1 MAFPRHKGDQ
11 QVLAEGE
18 FTLIGG
24 RSVCEYLTH
33 LDALALGHDR
43 ALVDRCSLVGAR
55 ELVQRVRRVIAVVF
69 RDGDQLR
76 GDLGH
81 RTGLRCQNHVASVV
95 GGPEL
100 HAGADKWSLGPQ
112 ERHRLALHVRAH
124 QCAVGVIV
132 LEERNHR
139 GSHGPQLAR
148 RHVHVVDLVG
158 LHELNFAT
166 LATNQNA
173 IFGHRTVVLQWR
185 ICLCDD
191 KSVFL
196 ISGEVVDLIAH
207 LAVHDLAVRSFN
219 ETEGIDAT
227 VGGQRAD

>member
-1 MAFPRHKGDQ
+1 MPVPTSG
-11 QVLAEGE
+11 
-18 FTLIGG
+18 
-24 RSVCEYLTH
+24 S
-33 LDALALGHDR
+33 
-43 ALVDRCSLVGAR
+43 
-55 ELVQRVRRVIAVVF
+55 
-69 RDGDQLR
+69 
-76 GDLGH
+76 
-81 RTGLRCQNHVASVV
+81 
-95 GGPEL
+95 
-100 HAGADKWSLGPQ
+100 Q

-132 LEERNHR
+132 LKERNHR
-139 GSHGPQLAR
+139 GGHRPQLAR

-158 LHELNFAT
+158 LHEFDFAT

-173 IFGHRTVVLQWR
+173 IFGHRAVVLQWR

-207 LAVHDLAVRSFN
+207 LAVNNLAVGSLD
-219 ETEGIDAT
+219 EAEGIDAP